1 MEQCL
6 KCGNQLVEHA
16 KFCTRCGA
24 PIPRYVVPERASQE
38 AESRRMRQ
46 CSKCGNQLAE
56 DAEFCTRCGS
66 TIPRYEAP
74 EMASQETV
82 DEARRTSSAAI
93 PQNEASERAN
103 QGTGIGERRAGETSG
118 RSRDLIGDTYGF
130 LTDPSSRRY
139 LKVDTAGG
147 VLTVVAPILIW
158 SAAVGVVSWILIG
171 LVSLRFHLGF
181 IDLGD
186 LLLSQLI
193 IVGIVLSVTANAYVI
208 RRYRGRGEALWNVL
222 SSLPVLWAAFLS
234 IGLTIMLYQVWTD
247 FQGGTYD
254 LRRLMFSLIGVGIC
268 GTYTGYLSLVVFGPV
283 GTYKVVRWAVYV
295 LTAVIAVEILDA
307 LWLAGENLTQA
318 EIWEHFVLA
327 GWAVL
332 VCCVVYAVIA
342 IILSQ
347 IMAGNRLF
355 GVLVTYLV
363 LGLAGFTIGL
373 LALWDG
379 FPEAGPVRFV
389 YGGVMV
395 VSITTIGLLL
405 VQHFHKARAI
415 DTRPP
420 DEQDTQARSRPS

>member
-1 MEQCL
+1 MGQCL
-6 KCGNQLVEHA
+6 KCGNQLSEDA

-24 PIPRYVVPERASQE
+24 PIPRDEVPERASRE
-38 AESRRMRQ
+38 TEPDVRQ
-46 CSKCGNQLAE
+46 TTE
-56 DAEFCTRCGS
+56 
-66 TIPRYEAP
+66 P
-74 EMASQETV
+74 
-82 DEARRTSSAAI
+82 
-93 PQNEASERAN
+93 
-103 QGTGIGERRAGETSG
+103 SG
-118 RSRDLIGDTYGF
+118 RSRGLLDDTYGF

-158 SAAVGVVSWILIG
+158 SAAVGIVSWILIG

-222 SSLPVLWAAFLS
+222 SSLPVLWAVFLS

-332 VCCVVYAVIA
+332 LCCVVYAVIA

-420 DEQDTQARSRPS
+420 DEQDTQARSRTS

>member
-1 MEQCL
+1 
-6 KCGNQLVEHA
+6 
-16 KFCTRCGA
+16 
-24 PIPRYVVPERASQE
+24 
-38 AESRRMRQ
+38 MRQ

-74 EMASQETV
+74 EMASQEKV

-103 QGTGIGERRAGETSG
+103 QGTAIGERRAGETSG

-158 SAAVGVVSWILIG
+158 SAAVGIVSWILIG

-405 VQHFHKARAI
+405 VQHFHKADR
-415 DTRPP
+415 R
-420 DEQDTQARSRPS
+420 

>member
-1 MEQCL
+1 MGQCL
-6 KCGNQLVEHA
+6 KCGNQLSEDA

-24 PIPRYVVPERASQE
+24 PMPRDEVPERASRGTE
-38 AESRRMRQ
+38 PDVRQ
-46 CSKCGNQLAE
+46 
-56 DAEFCTRCGS
+56 T
-66 TIPRYEAP
+66 T
-74 EMASQETV
+74 
-82 DEARRTSSAAI
+82 
-93 PQNEASERAN
+93 
-103 QGTGIGERRAGETSG
+103 ETSG
-118 RSRDLIGDTYGF
+118 RSRGLLDDTYGL

-158 SAAVGVVSWILIG
+158 SVAVGVVSWILIG

-307 LWLAGENLTQA
+307 LWLAGENLTQSA
-318 EIWEHFVLA
+318 IWEHFVLA
-327 GWAVL
+327 GWAIL

-389 YGGVMV
+389 YGGAMV

-405 VQHFHKARAI
+405 VQHFHKARAL

>member
-1 MEQCL
+1 MGQCL
-6 KCGNQLVEHA
+6 KCGNQLAEDA

-24 PIPRYVVPERASQE
+24 PMPRDEVPERT
-38 AESRRMRQ
+38 SRETEPDVRQ
-46 CSKCGNQLAE
+46 TTE
-56 DAEFCTRCGS
+56 
-66 TIPRYEAP
+66 P
-74 EMASQETV
+74 
-82 DEARRTSSAAI
+82 
-93 PQNEASERAN
+93 
-103 QGTGIGERRAGETSG
+103 SG
-118 RSRDLIGDTYGF
+118 RSRGLLDDTYGF

-147 VLTVVAPILIW
+147 VLTVVAPVLIW
-158 SAAVGVVSWILIG
+158 SAAVGIVSWILIG

-193 IVGIVLSVTANAYVI
+193 IVGIVLGVAANAYVI
-208 RRYRGRGEALWNVL
+208 RRYRGRGEALWNFL

>member
-24 PIPRYVVPERASQE
+24 PIPQYVVPERASQE

-93 PQNEASERAN
+93 SQNEASEWAN

-158 SAAVGVVSWILIG
+158 SAAVGIVSWILIG

-355 GVLVTYLV
+355 GILVTYLV